1 MGSKIL
7 IAYCGLYCDLCSAR
21 FKIPDQA
28 QALRESLR
36 MADYEG
42 FGPVQPGFSEF
53 WAYLNDLAEPPMDRC
68 CRAETCGHPRCAI
81 RNCAQA
87 RHLDV
92 CTDCADYP
100 CQHILT
106 LGRSEP
112 TLVQDGRRLQAIGL
126 EAWIAEQRARRR
138 AGFCYGDV
146 RCGKCIVPL
155 DEQEHT

>member
-1 MGSKIL
+1 MGSKML
-7 IAYCGLYCDLCSAR
+7 VAYCGLYCDLCSAR

-36 MADYEG
+36 MADYED
-42 FGPVQPGFSEF
+42 FGPSQPGFSEF
-53 WAYLNDLAEPPMDRC
+53 WAYLNDLAKPPMDRC